1 MNELTFDTYRA
12 QWAFLWDSYW
22 GGERYRFPTPTALSS
37 ASVRAGQTTRVTEAG
52 QPIIEERAV
61 VSYLVPHPAEDDR
74 SFAQRIAL
82 ATYLNL
88 VQPVVDAYAEAATS
102 GVSRDVGALESLL
115 DDVNQRGSSWGEFV
129 EEVARWA
136 AVYGIVAAVVD
147 APEERDDVRS
157 RADERDAGMRP
168 YATIVHPTAW
178 AWIDTDERGRVTEF
192 AYVEEAYADPETRGR
207 DVVRLRVYARD
218 GWSVRVGSVAA
229 GAGLEAHRGAFA
241 VDHDEAG
248 NARRG
253 PLPGVLRGELP
264 VVFCA
269 YKRDTAGRRPMG
281 MSLVADTATTAR
293 LIYNCLSWVSE
304 IHRHAGFPFLAL
316 PLRSTG
322 GQMDPATRVAV
333 GPSRAL
339 PYDSGAGL
347 PTYVQPSSESPREL
361 REHCV
366 FLFQAALRT
375 AGLEMA
381 ADASAQVQSGEALR
395 IRSRDFE
402 SRCKRFARN
411 LQRFEEGTLR
421 LFAAY
426 AGTPSERIRVTYAQ
440 RFTLPDPAVDLA
452 NALKLLVEVPVEIGA
467 QAKVAAVEQ
476 ALRAVLALPD
486 ERFTEVMAEVRGL
499 FERDAAALAQ
509 PDPAPMGDA

>member
-22 GGERYRFPTPTALSS
+22 GGERYRFPTPTTLSS
-37 ASVRAGQTTRVTEAG
+37 ASVRVGQVARITESG

-74 SFAQRIAL
+74 SFAGRIAL

-88 VQPVVDAYAEAATS
+88 VQPIVDAYAEAATS
-102 GVSRDVGALESLL
+102 GVTREVSAGLAPLL
-115 DDVNQRGSSWGEFV
+115 DDVNRRGSTWGEFV

-136 AVYGIVAAVVD
+136 AVYGIVAAVID
-147 APEERDDVRS
+147 APASNGELLT
-157 RADERDAGMRP
+157 RADERAAGARP
-168 YATIVHPTAW
+168 YATLVHPTAW
-178 AWIDTDERGRVTEF
+178 AWVDTDECGAPTEF
-192 AYVEEAYADPETRGR
+192 AYVEEAYEDPESRGR
-207 DVVRLRVYARD
+207 NRVRLRVYDRD
-218 GWSVRVGSVAA
+218 GWSVRLGSVATGQDL
-229 GAGLEAHRGAFA
+229 GADRSAYQIER
-241 VDHDEAG
+241 DEQG
-248 NARRG
+248 NEKRG
-253 PLPGVLRGELP
+253 PLPAALRGALP
-264 VVFCA
+264 VAFCA
-269 YKRDTAGRRPMG
+269 YKRDTSARRPQG

-322 GQMDPATRVAV
+322 GQMDPQTRVAV

-411 LQRFEEGTLR
+411 LQRFEEQALWLLG
-421 LFAAY
+421 AY
-426 AGTPSERIRVTYAQ
+426 AGETAPARVTYAQ
-440 RFTLPDPAVDLA
+440 RFTLPDPALDLA
-452 NALKLLVEVPVEIGA
+452 SAIKLLVEVPVEIGA
-467 QAKVAAVEQ
+467 KAKIAAVEQ
-476 ALRAVLALPD
+476 ALRSVLALPD
-486 ERFTEVMAEVRGL
+486 ERFAEVMAEVRAL
-499 FERDAAALAQ
+499 FEGDAARLSET
-509 PDPAPMGDA
+509 PPSDA